1 PATNYVI
8 DEVRVDGDLV
18 DSAGSYTF
26 DNVTA
31 NHTIHVTFKYYNS
44 VDEVDPNA
52 VNIYYYSG
60 IIYLKNLQPGTT
72 VQIVDVLGRV
82 VYQTIPT
89 GESISFSER
98 GVYVVR
104 LLHKNLQQAKKIM
117 VY

>member
-1 PATNYVI
+1 
-8 DEVRVDGDLV
+8 VDGDLV

-44 VDEVDPNA
+44 VDEMDPNA

-60 IIYLKNLQPGTT
+60 TIYLKNLQPSTT
-72 VQIVDVLGRV
+72 VQVIDLLGRV

-104 LLHKNLQQAKKIM
+104 VLHRTSQYTKKI
-117 VY
+117 VTY